1 MKVLLVDD
9 SKDVLEELNKTFE
22 LIKGLK
28 IVGKAQTE
36 PEALAMFHREN
47 PDVVCLDIRLQQG
60 SGLNILKEIRK
71 VNATTGY
78 TPNDL
83 LRNIRLKKAAAL
95 FTAGHENVAQVMYQ
109 VGFNHQSYFA
119 KCFRELFH
127 VNPSDY
133 IKNNSGK

>member
-71 VNATTGY
+71 VNATTIIFMLTNY
-78 TPNDL
+78 PYPQYKKKCLDL
-83 LRNIRLKKAAAL
+83 GAEFFFNKSSELPQAVQILKEL
-95 FTAGHENVAQVMYQ
+95 QGNV
-109 VGFNHQSYFA
+109 
-119 KCFRELFH
+119 E
-127 VNPSDY
+127 
-133 IKNNSGK
+133 